1 MNKSGLN
8 TADLRNKILKG
19 IDLAVE
25 RLIRKK
31 QKEDGE
37 LVFSKNGEVT
47 IVKAKDLAAE

>member
-1 MNKSGLN
+1 MNKDKLN
-8 TADLRNKILKG
+8 TIELRNKILKG

-37 LVFSKNGEVT
+37 LVFSQNGQVVV
-47 IVKAKDLAAE
+47 VKAKDLEVE